1 MQDEDI
7 LPIEALD
14 ILRNASDELL
24 RHAAL
29 GQIDLNSLAH
39 WELRTRRRDAGS
51 RWIGA
56 MAEGFQP

>member
-39 WELRTRRRDAGS
+39 WELRTRRRELG
-51 RWIGA
+51 RQWIGA
-56 MAEGFQP
+56 LAGSSQP